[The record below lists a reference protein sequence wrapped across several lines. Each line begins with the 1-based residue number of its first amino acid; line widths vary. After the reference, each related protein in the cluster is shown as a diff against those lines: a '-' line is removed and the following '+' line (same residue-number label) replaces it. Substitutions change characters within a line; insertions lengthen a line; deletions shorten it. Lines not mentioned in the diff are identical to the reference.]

1 MAQAPAPLG
10 VPDTLP
16 DLAAWAPPMH
26 TLTALLG
33 PVRGAHTHTA
43 PLPPAVLVHAPH
55 SPTTAARLVRSHVH
69 AHRGVRVAHVSPLTA
84 CTPRLAFAHAV
95 RQLGGGEPGT
105 DLHTFLQALRRLAR
119 TERLVLVVHDAERV
133 RDLWPESL
141 WTALPLLAEMAALQ
155 GRLCIVFVSALPWSA
170 FRDVGGR
177 AVSAAPIAVRIPRLA
192 RADMLALLAHD
203 AAPTTA
209 AYATREPDATLPD
222 TRALHALHAHVAALV
237 YDSVKARVRDEH
249 EVRVV
254 LAAVWHALLP
264 SAAAQGPNAARL
276 MPVLAELIR
285 DALQRL
291 VPRTL
296 GAAQWVREHAAG
308 RAAEPASAPVTWPGR
323 TGVAAVPAFLLI
335 AAFLASYNPPKT
347 DVRYFVRELGNS
359 RKRRRRGKGQ
369 SAADAALLDLEGERE
384 IWDRTQFWGPRA
396 FPLERLLA
404 IYHALLADFAL
415 DLNEDALLAANE
427 RAARAHDRYTQH
439 LEHVA
444 GEFGSRSATALAQ
457 INALVV
463 ERRLVRMAPAGK
475 LGAMQ
480 YRVNVPYA
488 EVRALAHAVGF
499 PLDVW
504 LWDRYYGS

>member
-1 MAQAPAPLG
+1 MALAPAPLG

-16 DLAAWAPPMH
+16 DLAAWASPMH
-26 TLTALLG
+26 TLAALLG
-33 PVRGAHTHTA
+33 AAHGTSGAAA

-55 SPTTAARLVRSHVH
+55 SPTTATRLVRAHVPTH
-69 AHRGVRVAHVSPLTA
+69 AGVRVAHVSPLTA
-84 CTPRLAFAHAV
+84 CTPRLVFAHAV

-105 DLHTFLQALRRLAR
+105 DLHTFLQALARLAR
-119 TERLVLVVHDAERV
+119 GARLVLVVHDAERA

-141 WTALPLLAEMAALQ
+141 WTALPLLAEMAGLQ
-155 GRLCIVFVSALPWSA
+155 GRLALVLVSALPWSA

-177 AVSAAPIAVRIPRLA
+177 AVSAAPIAVRLPRLA

-209 AYATREPDATLPD
+209 AYAARAADTALPAA
-222 TRALHALHAHVAALV
+222 RALHSLHAHVAALV

-264 SAAAQGPNAARL
+264 SVATHGPNAARL
-276 MPVLAELIR
+276 MPVLSELIR
-285 DALQRL
+285 DVLQRL

-308 RAAEPASAPVTWPGR
+308 HAAPPAAPPVSWPGR
-323 TGVAAVPAFLLI
+323 TGVAAMPAFLLI

-359 RKRRRRGKGQ
+359 RKRRRGKGQ

-444 GEFGSRSATALAQ
+444 GEFWSRSATALAQ

-463 ERRLVRMAPAGK
+463 QRRLVRMAPAGK